1 MAQLIKHNYYYNCI
15 IMNQSRNP
23 KRKLKGNKKA
33 NNQVDISNYMSAKTV
48 NGRNDPPKTN
58 KTIQGE
64 FRFGY
69 TPGTG
74 ASAPFAFTAQD
85 ILRNIPG
92 NILTGPIAGSPLTYW
107 KFLRIVKVSAY
118 CLGTGTGSTAP
129 FVQLNFSGEPRIFT
143 DDGIQGS
150 RSAALHVRPPLSLL
164 QRWIP
169 DTNNTEVLFNASASG
184 GALLIHIT
192 AEVIS
197 SSVIST

>member
-1 MAQLIKHNYYYNCI
+1 
-15 IMNQSRNP
+15 MNQSR
-23 KRKLKGNKKA
+23 KSQRKPRRTRKGQ
-33 NNQVDISNYMSAKTV
+33 NQVDISTYMSAKLV
-48 NGRNDPPKTN
+48 NGPNDPPKTN

-64 FRFGY
+64 YRFAY

-74 ASAPFAFTAQD
+74 GSAPFAFTAQD
-85 ILRNIPG
+85 ILKNIPG
-92 NILTGPIAGSPLTYW
+92 NTVTGIAGSPLTYW
-107 KFLRIVKVSAY
+107 KFLRIVKISAY
-118 CLGTGTGSTAP
+118 CLGSGTGAAAP
-129 FVQLNFSGEPRIFT
+129 FVQMSFKGEPRIFT

-169 DTNNTEVLFNASASG
+169 DTNNTEVLFDASATG
-184 GALLIHIT
+184 GALLLHVT

>member
-1 MAQLIKHNYYYNCI
+1 M
-15 IMNQSRNP
+15 S
-23 KRKLKGNKKA
+23 KRVRKSK
-33 NNQVDISNYMSAKTV
+33 NQVDISNYMSAKLV
-48 NGRNDPPKTN
+48 NGENDPPKTN

-64 FRFGY
+64 FRFTY

-74 ASAPFAFTAQD
+74 GSAPFAFTAQD

-92 NILTGPIAGSPLTYW
+92 NTVTSVAGSPLTYW
-107 KFLRIVKVSAY
+107 KFLRIVKISAY
-118 CLGTGTGSTAP
+118 CLGSGTGASAP
-129 FVQLNFSGEPRIFT
+129 YVQMNFKGEPRIFT

-169 DTNNTEVLFNASASG
+169 DTNNTEVLFDASATG
-184 GALLIHIT
+184 GALLLHVS

-197 SSVIST
+197 SSVLSS

>member
-1 MAQLIKHNYYYNCI
+1 
-15 IMNQSRNP
+15 MNQSR
-23 KRKLKGNKKA
+23 KSQRKPRRTRKGQ
-33 NNQVDISNYMSAKTV
+33 NQVDISTYMSAKLV
-48 NGRNDPPKTN
+48 NGPNDPPKTN

-64 FRFGY
+64 YRFAY

-74 ASAPFAFTAQD
+74 GSAPFAFTAQD
-85 ILRNIPG
+85 ILKNIPG
-92 NILTGPIAGSPLTYW
+92 NTVTGIAGSPLTYW
-107 KFLRIVKVSAY
+107 KFLRIVKISAY
-118 CLGTGTGSTAP
+118 CLGTGSGTAAP
-129 FVQLNFSGEPRIFT
+129 FVQMSFKGEPRIFT

-169 DTNNTEVLFNASASG
+169 DTNNTEVLFDASATG
-184 GALLIHIT
+184 GALLLHVT